1 MHTGT
6 KNLTGMLLCSL
17 PHKSSKYVYFSLV
30 HHSFIN
36 SALTENLCILY
47 CAEWSKEMAPIL

>member
-6 KNLTGMLLCSL
+6 KNLTGML

-30 HHSFIN
+30 HHSFIH